1 MGVHSTLL
9 VTPTML
15 TGAFKKCSLSLANV
29 KKIIAFPAFNFVHNI
44 AGETCDF
51 AIDFPSLA
59 CLFVGMG
66 GAFTTES
73 AKHAEPSTGKETT

>member
-1 MGVHSTLL
+1 MFLYS
-9 VTPTML
+9 VTQ
-15 TGAFKKCSLSLANV
+15 ASLSLANV
-29 KKIIAFPAFNFVHNI
+29 EKIIAFPAFNFVHNI

-51 AIDFPSLA
+51 AIYSPSLA